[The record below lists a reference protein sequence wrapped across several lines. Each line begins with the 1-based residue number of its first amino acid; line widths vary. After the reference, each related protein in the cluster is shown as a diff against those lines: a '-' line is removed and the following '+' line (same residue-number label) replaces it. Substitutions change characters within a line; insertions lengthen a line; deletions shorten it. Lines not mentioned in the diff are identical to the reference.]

1 MQDKEKIILISNL
14 SYKYQNEESGEYLEV
29 LKDVSLDVHSGE
41 FISLVG
47 PSGCGKSTILK
58 ILSGLIKTKKGK
70 VVSKAKKVAMVFQ
83 NSALFPWL
91 SVKENIEFGLK
102 MEGIKKSEREKIV
115 AKKIEEVG
123 LSGFENKYPIELS
136 GGMKQRVGIA
146 RALAVNPDIL
156 LMDEPFSS
164 LDVLTAEKL
173 RAELLDIWLKY
184 KVTIIMVTHLVEE
197 AVELSDKIF
206 VFAPRPTFVED
217 SFEVKIARPRDKRS
231 EEYYKLVDKIT
242 KQIEE
247 N

>member
-1 MQDKEKIILISNL
+1 MQDKEKIISISNL

-123 LSGFENKYPIELS
+123 LSGFENEYPIELS

-146 RALAVNPDIL
+146 RALAVNPDVL
-156 LMDEPFSS
+156 LIDEPFSS
-164 LDVLTAEKL
+164 LDVFTAEKL
-173 RAELLDIWLKY
+173 RVLLLDIWLKY

-197 AVELSDKIF
+197 AVELSDRILIF
-206 VFAPRPTFVED
+206 TPRPTSIKNIVEI
-217 SFEVKIARPRDKRS
+217 KMTRPRDKRS
-231 EEYYKLVDKIT
+231 EEYYNLVDKIS
-242 KQIEE
+242 KQIE
-247 N
+247 